1 MSFLNPLA
9 GTVAGQQLTQA
20 SLETE
25 KVRQV
30 RRAQTASKN
39 IAATSDRLEH
49 EVESSDAVKPVDPN
63 GHQSDPHQK
72 RQSKRQETGA
82 GGGADE
88 GAVGDDEQP
97 HIDLKA

>member
-30 RRAQTASKN
+30 RRAQTVSKN
-39 IAATSDRLEH
+39 VAAANDRLEQ
-49 EVESSDAVKPVDPN
+49 EVESSDAIKPVDPN
-63 GHQSDPHQK
+63 GHQSDPHQPK
-72 RQSKRQETGA
+72 KQSKRQGTS
-82 GGGADE
+82 ADD
-88 GAVGDDEQP
+88 GDDEHP
-97 HIDLKA
+97 HLDLKA